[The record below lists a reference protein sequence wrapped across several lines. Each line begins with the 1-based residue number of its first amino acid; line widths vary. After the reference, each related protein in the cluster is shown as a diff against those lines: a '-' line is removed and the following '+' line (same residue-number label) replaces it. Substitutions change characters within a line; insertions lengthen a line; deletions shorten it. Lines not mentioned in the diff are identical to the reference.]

1 MLLKVNFSPLM
12 MTLFFVYISIKKI
25 NSKIIFV
32 FEHARHGTRT
42 PPYDEDSN
50 YTDQFGTKWEGNGEL
65 TAVGK
70 RMHYILG
77 IQNRIK
83 YSSLIDFSK
92 LNPKEIQIFSTNSVR
107 TLRSIEAELHGM
119 YLPGTGEILTKD
131 ELPLAYPPGKEYLPE
146 EVLDEIEQMD
156 NSTIINGINLFP
168 IQFFQTGK
176 VFLNTPDNCPYMTSY
191 QLKLGERINKTLT
204 EFMKDFDKKYG
215 DNLREYLNRP
225 NKDFIYTYGSLIDIT
240 DNYICNYDNGKNLTD
255 FLTKT
260 GFDKEEFYQS
270 AIEVKKF
277 YLFHLNC
284 DQQAGVL
291 GATPHMLD
299 LINYMENRIN
309 DENNVTYSK
318 PKMVI
323 QGGHDTT
330 LNVLQFFMQKAFNI
344 DLQYIKFGAN
354 IYFELHKDEINNT
367 NKYNYTV
374 KYFYDG
380 KLLLTLDY
388 DSFKQKVLE
397 TVWNEEQ
404 IHNFCFQEEN
414 DKNEQKDDNEVKVSY
429 SLFIALIITTI
440 LLLITTI
447 IFLLLFL
454 YFRHKASSI
463 TIVSNDEL
471 IE

>member
-1 MLLKVNFSPLM
+1 
-12 MTLFFVYISIKKI
+12 
-25 NSKIIFV
+25 
-32 FEHARHGTRT
+32 
-42 PPYDEDSN
+42 
-50 YTDQFGTKWEGNGEL
+50 
-65 TAVGK
+65 
-70 RMHYILG
+70 
-77 IQNRIK
+77 
-83 YSSLIDFSK
+83 
-92 LNPKEIQIFSTNSVR
+92 
-107 TLRSIEAELHGM
+107 
-119 YLPGTGEILTKD
+119 
-131 ELPLAYPPGKEYLPE
+131 
-146 EVLDEIEQMD
+146 
-156 NSTIINGINLFP
+156 
-168 IQFFQTGK
+168 
-176 VFLNTPDNCPYMTSY
+176 
-191 QLKLGERINKTLT
+191 
-204 EFMKDFDKKYG
+204 
-215 DNLREYLNRP
+215 
-225 NKDFIYTYGSLIDIT
+225 
-240 DNYICNYDNGKNLTD
+240 
-255 FLTKT
+255 
-260 GFDKEEFYQS
+260 
-270 AIEVKKF
+270 
-277 YLFHLNC
+277 
-284 DQQAGVL
+284 
-291 GATPHMLD
+291 
-299 LINYMENRIN
+299 
-309 DENNVTYSK
+309 
-318 PKMVI
+318 MVI

-447 IFLLLFL
+447 IFSLLFL